1 MLQHSEIKERFGRI
15 ERDIAEAANTCR
27 SDPKLPQNLKDCV
40 TQLEQQTQKAKP
52 ILESRDEK
60 QITRCVDDLE
70 ETGGRAEMALKGV
83 PGVDAKLSN
92 AVLHAH
98 SELTEL
104 KRQLH

>member
-1 MLQHSEIKERFGRI
+1 MLQHSEIKQRFGDI
-15 ERDIAEAANTCR
+15 ERDIAEAASTCR
-27 SDPKLPQNLKDCV
+27 SDPKLPQNLRDCV
-40 TQLEQQTQKAKP
+40 MQMEKQTQKARP
-52 ILESRDEK
+52 ILESQDEK

-70 ETGGRAEMALKGV
+70 ETGGRAEMALKGI
-83 PGVDAKLSN
+83 PDVDSKLSN

>member
-1 MLQHSEIKERFGRI
+1 MLQHSEIKQRFGRI
-15 ERDIAEAANTCR
+15 ERDIAEAASSCR
-27 SDPKLPQNLKDCV
+27 ADQKLPQKLRDCV
-40 TQLEQQTQKAKP
+40 MQLEQQTKKAMP
-52 ILESRDEK
+52 ILESQDEK

-70 ETGGRAEMALKGV
+70 ETGGRAEMALKGI
-83 PGVDAKLSN
+83 PGVDSKLSN

>member
-15 ERDIAEAANTCR
+15 EGKITEAGSPCR
-27 SDPKLPQNLKDCV
+27 SDPKLPQNLRDCV
-40 TQLEQQTQKAKP
+40 MQLEQQTQKAKP
-52 ILESRDEK
+52 ILESQDEK

-70 ETGGRAEMALKGV
+70 EIGGRAEMALKGI
-83 PGVDAKLSN
+83 PGVDSKLSN

-104 KRQLH
+104 KRELH

>member
-15 ERDIAEAANTCR
+15 ERDIAEAASTCR
-27 SDPKLPQNLKDCV
+27 SDPKLPQNLRECV

-52 ILESRDEK
+52 ILESQDEK

-70 ETGGRAEMALKGV
+70 ETGGRAEVALKGV
-83 PGVDAKLSN
+83 SGVDTKLSN
-92 AVLHAH
+92 AVVHAH

>member
-1 MLQHSEIKERFGRI
+1 M
-15 ERDIAEAANTCR
+15 
-27 SDPKLPQNLKDCV
+27 
-40 TQLEQQTQKAKP
+40 QLEQQTQKARP
-52 ILESRDEK
+52 ILESQDEK

-70 ETGGRAEMALKGV
+70 ETGGRAEMAIKGI
-83 PGVDAKLSN
+83 PGVDSKLSN